1 MNWSTKLQ
9 LPLEVPLIL
18 MWEVSRVRNEHIFQN
33 IPMAHSRILTKICSY
48 SVLSDAL
55 VKKVVHR
62 NICYPLV
69 INDALVGCF
78 RMEQQRMLCVGQAW
92 LLGLL

>member
-1 MNWSTKLQ
+1 MNWSAKLQ
-9 LPLEVPLIL
+9 LPLEVPLIF
-18 MWEVSRVRNEHIFQN
+18 MWKVWRVRNEHIFQN
-33 IPMAHSRILTKICSY
+33 IPMAHSRILTNIFSY

-69 INDALVGCF
+69 INDALVG
-78 RMEQQRMLCVGQAW
+78 
-92 LLGLL
+92 